1 MIMNTY
7 KVNIKLENGDEVQAR
22 SVGNTPQEAVD
33 RILESKQFKEFNQ
46 QWIGIESIHYE
57 LEQAGTSVQLDATR
71 YDFQPSK
78 ERNGW
83 YVVTDKKDLVVV
95 IFEKGKFNETQR
107 IIRLDD
113 TLPDPLTAASGLK
126 AIADYLRIYHSE
138 VLWPFREITDY

>member
-22 SVGNTPQEAVD
+22 SVGRTSDEAVN
-33 RILESKQFKEFNQ
+33 RVVESPQLKEFRGQ
-46 QWIGIESIHYE
+46 LKIESIQCE
-57 LEQAGTSVQLDATR
+57 LEQAGTSAQVDATR

-78 ERNGW
+78 EREGW
-83 YVVTDKKDLVVV
+83 YVVTDKKELVVV

-107 IIRLDD
+107 ITRLDD

-126 AIADYLRIYHSE
+126 AIADYLHIYHPE
-138 VLWPFREITDY
+138 VL

>member
-22 SVGNTPQEAVD
+22 SVGRTPQEAVD
-33 RILESKQFKEFNQ
+33 RILNTKQFKEFNL

-57 LEQAGTSVQLDATR
+57 LEQAGTTVQVDSTR

-78 ERNGW
+78 EREDW

-95 IFEKGKFNETQR
+95 IFEKGRFNETQR
-107 IIRLDD
+107 ITRLDD

-126 AIADYLRIYHSE
+126 AIADYLHLYHPE
-138 VLWPFREITDY
+138 VLWGLWEITDF

>member
-22 SVGNTPQEAVD
+22 SVGRTPQEAVN
-33 RILESKQFKEFNQ
+33 RVLESSQFKEFRG
-46 QWIGIESIHYE
+46 WMKVESVHYE
-57 LEQAGTSVQLDATR
+57 LEQAGTTVQVDATR

-78 ERNGW
+78 EREGW
-83 YVVTDKKDLVVV
+83 YVVTDKKDLVIV
-95 IFEKGKFNETQR
+95 IFEKGRFNETQR
-107 IIRLDD
+107 ITRLDD

-138 VLWPFREITDY
+138 VL